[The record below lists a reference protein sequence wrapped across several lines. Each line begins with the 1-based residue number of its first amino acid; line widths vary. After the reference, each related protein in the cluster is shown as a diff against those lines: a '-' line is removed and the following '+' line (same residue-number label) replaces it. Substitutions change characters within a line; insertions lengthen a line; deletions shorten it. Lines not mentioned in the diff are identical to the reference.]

1 VGAQKPSIAANTD
14 AGLGLRRRQ
23 RVQQHWLG
31 ASLEDAKKQPPREE
45 TAHERSDSAA
55 FCRGLFASGQ
65 TTTRKSTDGEQ
76 SSRSRSGCY
85 VLLAGLRRGWQ

>member
-1 VGAQKPSIAANTD
+1 VGAQKPSIAPNTD

-55 FCRGLFASGQ
+55 FI
-65 TTTRKSTDGEQ
+65 
-76 SSRSRSGCY
+76 
-85 VLLAGLRRGWQ
+85 